1 MRFLHLEDNPADAQL
16 VREFLL
22 AEWPDC
28 EVVATDNR
36 GGFAE
41 QLESGGAFEI
51 ILSDFNLG
59 AFDGLEALA
68 LSRRLAPRTPF
79 IFLSGTIGED
89 RAIAAV
95 RAGAHD
101 YVLKERIKQL
111 VPAIRRALRD
121 REELARRREAEEAQR
136 RFVALLEHTPDL
148 VGLAALNGHLFY
160 LNRAGRRMLRLPE
173 NTDPGLFTIEDFH
186 PPEVMRMIQQQA
198 LAEAVR
204 HGTWSGET
212 TLLTRDGTL
221 VPVSQVIIA
230 HKSADDTPEF
240 YSTVIRDISAAK
252 VAERRIREQ
261 ADLINKAR
269 DAIVVSDLAGRIT
282 LWNQGAE
289 RIFGW
294 SEEEV
299 RGRRWAEL
307 FGEAGSAAES
317 RTDDSRSDA
326 EVRSKDGRRLVIDR
340 RLTVIRDEAG
350 KPVSHL
356 SICTDITERK
366 QLEDQFLRAQ
376 RLESIGMLAA
386 GIAHDLNNV
395 LAPILMAAPMLRER
409 TTHPGDLK
417 LIAAM
422 EKSAERGAGL
432 VRQIL
437 GFAQGAGGEHRPL
450 QIKHLIREIAD
461 VIGETFP
468 KNIRLATHCPND
480 LWLIKANPTQIH
492 QVILNLSVNAR
503 DAMPAGG
510 DLRLSASNALLDEAA
525 AVALE
530 GGRAGAYVRLEV
542 ADTGTGMTP
551 EILARIWE
559 PFFTTK
565 GAGQGTG
572 LGLPTVRGIVQSH
585 NGFMSLATT
594 PGRGTTFQIHLPAE
608 HTVLGAEPGR
618 HPVELPRGQGELVLV
633 VDDEGGVRDL
643 ATAILMR
650 HGYRVLA
657 AESGLDA
664 LALFVPRSQEIS
676 LIVTDLNMP
685 ALDGL
690 AFSGIIRR
698 LNPATRILMM
708 SGMDPAAAPGKL
720 GPPKDA
726 PFLPKPFSVPAL
738 LTAVHRTMHP
748 DELPGASPER

>member
-1 MRFLHLEDNPADAQL
+1 MRILHLEDNPTDASL
-16 VREFLL
+16 VREFLA
-22 AEWPDC
+22 AEWPGC
-28 EVVATDNR
+28 QIVTTDNR
-36 GGFAE
+36 PEFTARLEAGG
-41 QLESGGAFEI
+41 FEI

-59 AFDGLEALA
+59 SFDGLEALEI
-68 LSRRLAPRTPF
+68 SQRLAPRTPF

-121 REELARRREAEEAQR
+121 REELLRRREAEESQR

-148 VGLAALNGHLFY
+148 VSLAALNGHLFY
-160 LNRAGRRMLRLPE
+160 LNQAGRRMLRLPE
-173 NTDPGLFTIEDFH
+173 NLDAGLFTIADFH
-186 PPEVMRMIQQQA
+186 PPDVMRMIRDQGLPA
-198 LAEAVR
+198 AGR
-204 HGTWSGET
+204 HGSWSGESM
-212 TLLTRDGTL
+212 LLAHDGSL

-230 HKSADDTPEF
+230 HKSPDGTPEF

-252 VAERRIREQ
+252 AAERRIREQ

-269 DAIVVSDLAGRIT
+269 DAIIVSDLTGRIT

-294 SEEEV
+294 TEPEV
-299 RGRRWAEL
+299 RGRTWAEL
-307 FGEAGSAAES
+307 FGGAGVPAEVLA
-317 RTDDSRSDA
+317 DDGRSDE

-340 RLTVIRDEAG
+340 RLTGITDETG
-350 KPVSHL
+350 QPVSHL
-356 SICTDITERK
+356 AICTDITERK

-386 GIAHDLNNV
+386 GIAHDLNNM

-409 TTHPGDLK
+409 TSHPGDLK

-437 GFAQGAGGEHRPL
+437 GFAHGAGGEHRPL
-450 QIKHLIREIAD
+450 QVKHLIRDIAD
-461 VIGETFP
+461 VVAATFP
-468 KNIRLATHCPND
+468 KDIRFTHHCPND

-492 QVILNLSVNAR
+492 QVFLNLCVNAR

-510 DLRLSASNALLDEAA
+510 DLKITAVNCLLDETAA
-525 AVALE
+525 AAIE
-530 GGRAGAYVRLEV
+530 GGRKGAFLRLEI

-551 EILARIWE
+551 EILARMWE

-565 GAGQGTG
+565 GAGKGTG

-585 NGFMSLATT
+585 HGFMTLSTA
-594 PGRGTTFQIHLPAE
+594 PGRGTGFQIYLPAE
-608 HTVLGAEPGR
+608 HAAPGPEPGR
-618 HPVELPRGQGELVLV
+618 NATELPRGQGELVLV
-633 VDDEGGVRDL
+633 VDDESGVRDL
-643 ATAILMR
+643 ATAILLH

-664 LALFVPRSQEIS
+664 LALFVPRSHEIG

-685 ALDGL
+685 GLDGV
-690 AFSGIIRR
+690 AFAGIIQR
-698 LNPATRILMM
+698 LSPSTRILMM
-708 SGMDPAAAPGKL
+708 SGMAPSAASGKPQ
-720 GPPKDA
+720 PPKDA
-726 PFLPKPFSVPAL
+726 AFLPKPFNVAAL
-738 LTAVHRTMHP
+738 LTAVHGKMHP
-748 DELPGASPER
+748 A

>member
-1 MRFLHLEDNPADAQL
+1 MRILHLEDNPTDAQL

-22 AEWPDC
+22 AEWPGC
-28 EVVATDNR
+28 EVVTTDSRGAFTEQLER
-36 GGFAE
+36 GGF
-41 QLESGGAFEI
+41 EI
-51 ILSDFNLG
+51 VLSDFNLG
-59 AFDGLEALA
+59 SFDGLEALE
-68 LSRRLAPRTPF
+68 LSRRFAPFAPF

-111 VPAIRRALRD
+111 VPAIHRALRD
-121 REELARRREAEEAQR
+121 REELARRQEAEEAQR
-136 RFVALLEHTPDL
+136 RFVAILEHTPDL

-160 LNRAGRRMLRLPE
+160 LNQAGRRMLRLPD
-173 NTDPGLFTIEDFH
+173 NTDAGLFTIEDFH
-186 PPEVMRMIQQQA
+186 PPEVMRMIQQEA

-212 TLLTRDGTL
+212 TLLARDGTL

-230 HKSADDTPEF
+230 HKSPDGTPEF

-252 VAERRIREQ
+252 AADRRIREQ

-269 DAIVVSDLAGRIT
+269 DAIVVSDLADRIT

-294 SEEEV
+294 TEAEV

-307 FGEAGSAAES
+307 FGGAGEP
-317 RTDDSRSDA
+317 TDPGADDWRANA

-340 RLTVIRDEAG
+340 RLTVIRDDEG

-366 QLEDQFLRAQ
+366 LLEDQFLRAQ

-409 TTHPGDLK
+409 TTHPADLK

-437 GFAQGAGGEHRPL
+437 GFAHGAGGEHRPL
-450 QIKHLIREIAD
+450 QVKHLIRDIAD
-461 VIGETFP
+461 VISETFP
-468 KNIRLATHCPND
+468 KNIRLTTQCPND
-480 LWLIKANPTQIH
+480 LWLISANPTQVH

-510 DLRLSASNALLDEAA
+510 DLRISASNCLLDEAA
-525 AVALE
+525 AAALE
-530 GGRAGAYVRLEV
+530 NGRAGAYVRLEI
-542 ADTGTGMTP
+542 ADTGTGMAP

-565 GAGQGTG
+565 GAGKGTG

-585 NGFMSLATT
+585 HGFMSLATA

-608 HTVLGAEPGR
+608 HTASGAEPGR

-633 VDDEGGVRDL
+633 VDDETSVRDL

-657 AESGLDA
+657 AASGLDA
-664 LALFVPRSQEIS
+664 LALFVPRSNEVS

-698 LNPATRILMM
+698 LSPAVRILMM
-708 SGMDPAAAPGKL
+708 SGMAPSAAPGKAR
-720 GPPKDA
+720 PTKDT
-726 PFLPKPFSVPAL
+726 PFLAKPFSVAAL
-738 LTAVHRTMHP
+738 LTAVHHTLHP
-748 DELPGASPER
+748 DELPGASA